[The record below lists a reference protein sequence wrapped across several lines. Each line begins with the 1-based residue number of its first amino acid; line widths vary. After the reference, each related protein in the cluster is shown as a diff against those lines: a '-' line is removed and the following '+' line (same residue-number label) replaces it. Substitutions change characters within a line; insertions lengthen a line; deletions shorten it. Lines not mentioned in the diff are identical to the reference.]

1 MEGRL
6 IMELKQEVEISQVSI
21 YCEIVLILINEHK
34 TISLIKLVVFSYL
47 VKKENFLSNTVY
59 NSSNKKNI
67 VNKYL
72 SLLAG
77 DMDKLLVSYEYILKA
92 IHILL
97 KNGFVNFDGV
107 NISKTEKTHREKF
120 VYEEKKF
127 TKKII
132 EKTKSMSDKQF
143 MREVLTNV

>member
-1 MEGRL
+1 
-6 IMELKQEVEISQVSI
+6 MELKQEVEISQVSI